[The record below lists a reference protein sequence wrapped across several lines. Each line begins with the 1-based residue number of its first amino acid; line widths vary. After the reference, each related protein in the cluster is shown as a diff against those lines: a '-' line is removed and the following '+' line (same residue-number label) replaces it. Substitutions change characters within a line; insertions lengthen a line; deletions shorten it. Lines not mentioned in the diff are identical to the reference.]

1 MADAISLTS
10 EEITA
15 KTIQEIKDV
24 LYGGITYRNMKTFRT
39 FFVVNAQDSFD
50 STYPVYVPFNI
61 PGETAE
67 VVSVRVSFW
76 ILPYRAYSKAAANN
90 TQQTSS
96 SGGGATLTSGS
107 GGGQTSS
114 SGGGATVTSGDGGGQ
129 TSGSYNYGSKTSQAT
144 DGYLCYC
151 VYPTEIVSHS
161 GGYLIA
167 EYEGGYAISDEH
179 THDVSVGSHSHTVY
193 DHTHS
198 VVISNHTHTVA
209 AHSHDMTFGIYE
221 EDNSPSVTLYVSRDG
236 GATYP
241 TIVGTYSTDQT
252 SIEITQYVNTAGS
265 KMLRFEASALGR
277 LSVQVEIKLDMSR

>member
-39 FFVVNAQDSFD
+39 FFVVNTQDSFD
-50 STYPVYVPFNI
+50 ADYPVYVPFNI

-76 ILPYRAYSKAAANN
+76 LLPFRAYSKSASGGSG
-90 TQQTSS
+90 TTISQQSTITTP
-96 SGGGATLTSGS
+96 SGGGTTTPS
-107 GGGQTSS
+107 GGGTTTP
-114 SGGGATVTSGDGGGQ
+114 SGGG
-129 TSGSYNYGSKTSQAT
+129 KTSSAGSEQTTVVASIVLVDEGTFYGISKDEVYTTRKVAT
-144 DGYLCYC
+144 
-151 VYPTEIVSHS
+151 
-161 GGYLIA
+161 
-167 EYEGGYAISDEH
+167 
-179 THDVSVGSHSHTVY
+179 Y

-198 VVISNHTHTVA
+198 CPNHQHTCLDHIHTCPNHQHDITHTHTTP
-209 AHSHDMTFGIYE
+209 AHNHDIDFGIYE

-241 TIVGTYSTDQT
+241 TIIGTYSTDQT
-252 SIEITQYVNTAGS
+252 GIEITQYVDTAGS
-265 KMLRFEASALGR
+265 KMLKFEASALGR